1 MSNDLSV
8 AESNA
13 LSVVY
18 EVSGQ
23 KVSLD
28 MAFVKKYLVRGK
40 SEYVTDQEIVFYM
53 NTCKAQRLNPLVQ
66 GEVYLI
72 KYSKEEPAQMV
83 VGKMAYLN
91 RAFCNPDYICKEDGI
106 TVTRGTEYVQKEG
119 CCLYPGENLIG
130 AWCRVH
136 VLRSGKERT
145 VYKEVSLAEY
155 NKGMANWKS
164 KPATM
169 LNKVA
174 VSQALREAFPKD
186 YEGLYAEEEMIAS
199 GAIPIEAVSEEASGN
214 DGGQRIITKEE
225 RQALFALAHELF
237 GKERGNEIVKE
248 AVLANG
254 FSSTQAMTFDVYK
267 TMVDE
272 IRDRGESI
280 QREPDS
286 DQDPPF
292 DDDEYETPP
301 PEDLNDL

>member
-28 MAFVKKYLVRGK
+28 MAFVKKYLVRGR

-267 TMVDE
+267 TIVDE

-280 QREPDS
+280 QQDPDS
-286 DQDPPF
+286 DQDHPF

>member
-136 VLRSGKERT
+136 VIRSGKERT

-199 GAIPIEAVSEEASGN
+199 GAIPVEAVNEEASGEN
-214 DGGQRIITKEE
+214 ESQRIITKEE
-225 RQALFALAHELF
+225 RQTLFAIAHELF
-237 GKERGNEIVKE
+237 GKDRGNEIVKE
-248 AVLANG
+248 AVLAHG
-254 FSSTQAMTFDVYK
+254 FSSTHTMTFGVYK
-267 TMVDE
+267 TIVDK
-272 IRDRGESI
+272 IRDQGENI
-280 QREPDS
+280 QQEPDL

>member
-136 VLRSGKERT
+136 VIRSGKERT

-199 GAIPIEAVSEEASGN
+199 GAIPVEAVNEEASGEN
-214 DGGQRIITKEE
+214 ESQRIITKEE
-225 RQALFALAHELF
+225 RQTLFAIAHELF
-237 GKERGNEIVKE
+237 GKDRGNEIVKE
-248 AVLANG
+248 AVLAHG
-254 FSSTQAMTFDVYK
+254 FSSTQTMTFGVYK
-267 TMVDE
+267 TIVDK
-272 IRDRGESI
+272 IRDQGENI
-280 QREPDS
+280 QQEPDL

>member
-1 MSNDLSV
+1 
-8 AESNA
+8 
-13 LSVVY
+13 
-18 EVSGQ
+18 
-23 KVSLD
+23 
-28 MAFVKKYLVRGK
+28 
-40 SEYVTDQEIVFYM
+40 M

-267 TMVDE
+267 TIVDE

-292 DDDEYETPP
+292 DDDESETPP
-301 PEDLNDL
+301 PEELTDL

>member
-267 TMVDE
+267 TIVDE

-280 QREPDS
+280 QQDPDS
-286 DQDPPF
+286 DQDHPF

>member
-1 MSNDLSV
+1 MTNDLSV

-28 MAFVKKYLVRGK
+28 MAFVKKYLVRGR
-40 SEYVTDQEIVFYM
+40 SEFVTDQEIVFYM

-145 VYKEVSLAEY
+145 VYKEVSLSEY

-199 GAIPIEAVSEEASGN
+199 GAIPVEAVIEDPPAEDENS
-214 DGGQRIITKEE
+214 RVVTKEE
-225 RQALFALAHELF
+225 RQKLFGLAQELF
-237 GKERGNEIVKE
+237 GKDRGNEIVKE
-248 AVLANG
+248 AVTNHG
-254 FSSTQAMTFDVYK
+254 FSSTQTLTFGVYK
-267 TMVDE
+267 IIVDE
-272 IRDRGESI
+272 IHEKAESI
-280 QREPDS
+280 Q
-286 DQDPPF
+286 QDPETDEDFSF
-292 DDDEYETPP
+292 DDDEYGTPS
-301 PEDLNDL
+301 PEDLDDL